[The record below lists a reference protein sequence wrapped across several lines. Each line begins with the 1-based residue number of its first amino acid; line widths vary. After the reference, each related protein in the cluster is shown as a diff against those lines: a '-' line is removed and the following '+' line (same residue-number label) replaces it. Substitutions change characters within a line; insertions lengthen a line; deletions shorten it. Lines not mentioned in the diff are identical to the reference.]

1 MFRDPYD
8 WVEAMHERPHH
19 AHAHIGLDWEEFV
32 TKPWTGPRGPAD
44 RAKVEM
50 ARAEGIHLGRSGC
63 LAGYK
68 FDEVVPCSS
77 ADSIIHDGYSNYMY
91 ELNNDESHRAY
102 GSIIELREAKIL
114 NFMRVSKFHGVGAFF
129 PERYEEL
136 KMHGTAR
143 LVRQLEGV
151 TGLTAGCTPFDGTGV
166 LRHKNV
172 HPEFTNWM
180 NKYHDWDA
188 EAMIGYVKRAPIPR
202 RDDVPPPQDLNETME
217 FIPSHAKR

>member
-1 MFRDPYD
+1 
-8 WVEAMHERPHH
+8 
-19 AHAHIGLDWEEFV
+19 
-32 TKPWTGPRGPAD
+32 
-44 RAKVEM
+44 
-50 ARAEGIHLGRSGC
+50 
-63 LAGYK
+63 
-68 FDEVVPCSS
+68 
-77 ADSIIHDGYSNYMY
+77 
-91 ELNNDESHRAY
+91 
-102 GSIIELREAKIL
+102 
-114 NFMRVSKFHGVGAFF
+114 
-129 PERYEEL
+129 
-136 KMHGTAR
+136 MHGTAR